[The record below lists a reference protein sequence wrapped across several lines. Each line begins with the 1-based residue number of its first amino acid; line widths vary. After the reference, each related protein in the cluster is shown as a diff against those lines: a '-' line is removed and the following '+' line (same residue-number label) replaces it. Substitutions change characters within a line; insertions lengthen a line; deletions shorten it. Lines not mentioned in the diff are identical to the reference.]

1 MSGSDRHVRARVVA
15 ILNRA
20 QEQGFIGA
28 GGLEAHVEHALG
40 FGHAVALVRG
50 RPLDAEDRVA
60 DLGPGGGIPGLVLA
74 AEFPRTQFSL
84 IEGSVRR
91 AAFLS
96 AAVEELG
103 WESRVFVV
111 AARAEDVGGEHR
123 WRRKHTVVVAR
134 QFGPPGVTAE
144 CGSPLLEVGGLLVV
158 SEPPGST
165 GDRWVEE
172 GLLALG
178 LRRERTLERF
188 VVLVQE
194 MPCPERYPRRVGVP
208 GKRPLF

>member
-1 MSGSDRHVRARVVA
+1 VGTSDPHVRAWVVA

-20 QEQGFIGA
+20 RAQGFLGP
-28 GGLEAHVEHALG
+28 GGVEAHVEHALG
-40 FGHAVALVRG
+40 FADAVAQVRG
-50 RPLDAEDRVA
+50 QPLGAEDRVA

-91 AAFLS
+91 AALLM
-96 AAVEELG
+96 AAVKELG
-103 WESRVFVV
+103 WEARVSVV
-111 AARAEDVGGEHR
+111 GARAEDVGREHH
-123 WRRKHTVVVAR
+123 WRKQHTVVVAR

-165 GDRWVEE
+165 GDRWVQE
-172 GLLALG
+172 GLTALG
-178 LRRERTLERF
+178 LRRERTLEGF

-194 MPCPERYPRRVGVP
+194 VPCPERYPRRVGVP
-208 GKRPLF
+208 AKRPLF